1 MFALE
6 KNEIITGLQISRV
19 PKIFQT
25 FNKEKEKI
33 KWKKLKTFKVDSK
46 TIARDWIDI

>member
-25 FNKEKEKI
+25 FNKEKEQI
-33 KWKKLKTFKVDSK
+33 KWKNWKHLRSIQKLLRV
-46 TIARDWIDI
+46 IE